1 MTEYEF
7 MTAKRNG
14 FALCGK
20 RRLNSSLMILH
31 WMVLKLDGRQG
42 LDVDV
47 NVLALT
53 RVFDLEWLRSWA
65 MNVAFAN
72 LLHK

>member
-42 LDVDV
+42 LDV

-53 RVFDLEWLRSWA
+53 RVFDLDVVEKLGDECCFRQSPP
-65 MNVAFAN
+65 
-72 LLHK
+72 